1 MRFRSDSLASFDHL
15 RQILNKYGDSLLLVT
30 TETIRL
36 DSMAS
41 LTSLTS
47 ISSRSSVE
55 IYGSL
60 RDEIADVEHSPVS
73 LEELVRDAE
82 KIISETFAPDPRRVY
97 TYRKGDTRAVSV
109 NLDEVMKAMLEN
121 AEECGGEEAKRY
133 VAAAIVACSRR
144 EDVVGTLA
152 ALGFMWLAHFLFVC

>member
-1 MRFRSDSLASFDHL
+1 
-15 RQILNKYGDSLLLVT
+15 
-30 TETIRL
+30 
-36 DSMAS
+36 MAS
-41 LTSLTS
+41 LSSLTS

-73 LEELVRDAE
+73 LEALVRDAE
-82 KIISETFAPDPRRVY
+82 KIIIETFTPNPQRTY
-97 TYRKGDTRAVSV
+97 TFGKDDTKLSV
-109 NLDEVMKAMLEN
+109 NLDEVMSAMLEN
-121 AEECGGEEAKRY
+121 AEECGGENAKRY

-152 ALGFMWLAHFLFVC
+152 ALGFMWLAHFIFVC